1 VAREQKPVTNSQRP
15 ETSSQKQVT
24 DTGGQDV
31 LNEKQLDGYAD
42 VLIWGLKTAKTRKI
56 AKNDI
61 VLIRHDLQGVRLA
74 EILYAKLLNLG
85 VHPLVR
91 LNPTAF
97 IEQQFFSL
105 ATLKQLV
112 FIPPGEEELFTQLN
126 GSISLFAPQSLTH
139 LVRIDPQKIGKA
151 ALAKKKL
158 RDIMDKREA
167 EGNFSWTLCM
177 LPTTALAKHA
187 RVSLKSY
194 SEQVV
199 RACFLNAK
207 SPVTEW
213 QRIYKEARSIKKWLN
228 SMQVVS
234 YRIESENV
242 DLEILRGD
250 HRRWVGI
257 SGRNIPSFEIFVS
270 PDWRGTRGI
279 FYADQPSYRSGNYVR
294 GVRLKFEKGAI
305 AKISADKG
313 QNFVKQQLTMDKG
326 AGRLGEFSLTDKRFS
341 RIDRFMANTL
351 FDENY
356 GGKYGNCHVALG
368 SSYANTYSGD
378 PVDLTKELKRKLGF
392 NDSALH
398 WDFVNTEKKR
408 VSAHLKSGKTVT
420 IYENGKFAF

>member
-1 VAREQKPVTNSQRP
+1 
-15 ETSSQKQVT
+15 
-24 DTGGQDV
+24 
-31 LNEKQLDGYAD
+31 
-42 VLIWGLKTAKTRKI
+42 
-56 AKNDI
+56 
-61 VLIRHDLQGVRLA
+61 
-74 EILYAKLLNLG
+74 
-85 VHPLVR
+85 
-91 LNPTAF
+91 
-97 IEQQFFSL
+97 
-105 ATLKQLV
+105 
-112 FIPPGEEELFTQLN
+112 
-126 GSISLFAPQSLTH
+126 LTH

-177 LPTTALAKHA
+177 LPTAALAKHA

-250 HRRWVGI
+250 HRRWIGI

-294 GVRLKFEKGAI
+294 GVRLKFEKGAV